1 MQRSIFLYYQEA
13 GSDKVYHVYLEE
25 QDGGYTVN
33 FAFGR
38 RGSSLQTG
46 TKTKIPVGL
55 DAAEAI
61 FEKLVKEKT
70 AKGYSQTETEG
81 ETPATYQQAEKEKID
96 TGIYCQLLNPIEE
109 IEVEKYLKDDRF
121 LAQEKHDGK
130 RFLMSKK
137 GEELIAIN
145 RKGLSVGYPSL
156 FQVLKD
162 TTQNFILD
170 GELIGEKFHVFDL
183 LWLQEEDIR
192 SLPLIVRL
200 NKLTDLLE
208 KLNLDFLVETQ
219 NFHDTDSKT
228 ELYNQLHRQKKE
240 GIIFKHKSAA
250 YTAGRPN
257 SKGNQ
262 LKHKFY
268 DTASFV
274 VVAINDKRSVALGLF
289 DAQNKQVGAGNVTI
303 SINFEIPQ
311 VGDIVEVRYLYAFKE
326 SGSVYQPV
334 YLGKRDDID
343 AAACTTSQLKYKAD
357 NEE

>member
-1 MQRSIFLYYQEA
+1 MEKSTFLYYQD
-13 GSDKVYHVYLEE
+13 GSSDKVYQVYLEAKE
-25 QDGGYTVN
+25 EGFIVH

-38 RGSSLQTG
+38 RGSALQTG
-46 TKTKIPVGL
+46 SKTPTPVTL
-55 DAAEAI
+55 EKAEAI

-70 AKGYSQTETEG
+70 AKGYKTSESEQ
-81 ETPATYQQAEKEKID
+81 ATYQPIEKEKVD

-109 IEVEKYLKDDRF
+109 TEVEKYLNDDRF

-130 RFLMSKK
+130 RFLISKK
-137 GEELIAIN
+137 GNELMAIN
-145 RKGLSVGYPSL
+145 RKGISVGYSSI
-156 FQVLKD
+156 FDVLKD
-162 TTQNFILD
+162 SQTDFILD

-183 LWLQEEDIR
+183 LHLHQEDTR

-200 NKLTDLLE
+200 NKLSELLE
-208 KLNLDFLVETQ
+208 IIKTDFLVETTSY
-219 NFHDTDSKT
+219 HDLESKR
-228 ELYNQLHRQKKE
+228 ELYEKLHKQKKE
-240 GIIFKHKSAA
+240 GIVFKHKSAL

-268 DTASFV
+268 ATASFI
-274 VVAINDKRSVALGLF
+274 VASINDKRSVALGLL
-289 DAQNKQVGAGNVTI
+289 DETGKQIGAGNVTI
-303 SINFEIPQ
+303 SINFDVPE
-311 VGDIVEVRYLYAFKE
+311 VNDIVEVRYLYAFKE

-343 AAACTTSQLKYKAD
+343 REACSVSQLKYKAE